1 LPAATKE
8 DHAKGGHVSTARN
21 GEVDIHYE
29 VFGDPDEPTLLLVNG
44 LGSQCINYA
53 EPWCQLFCD
62 EGFQVVRFD
71 NRDVGLSSK
80 LDGVDYSL
88 ADMADDA
95 IAVLDAIG
103 CQKAHVMGCS
113 MGGMI
118 VQRLAIDH
126 GDRVLSVTSVMSRT
140 GEPGYGD
147 SSEEAL
153 AFLMAPAA
161 PSRSAY
167 VERQVAALHVYGSKP
182 EWLDDKA
189 IRDRATAAYDRCF
202 CPEGTGRQMRAV
214 GHDGSRAE
222 ELARVDLPVLVIH
235 GSRDTLIDPSG
246 GRQTAAVI
254 PGARYVEI
262 EGMGHDYPPPVW
274 DEWVRVWSEFA
285 RSSVRT

>member
-1 LPAATKE
+1 
-8 DHAKGGHVSTARN
+8 VSTARN

-29 VFGDPDEPTLLLVNG
+29 VFGDPDEPTLLVVNG

-53 EPWCQLFCD
+53 ETWCQLFCD